1 MRALSSM
8 STGELLGA
16 LYAPLSTAARIVVA
30 AVGMIVGIGAVG
42 GGWSLITDPAG
53 MGADTAWL
61 EGSMFTDFTVP
72 GVVLLVVI
80 GGGMLVTAAL
90 AVVGHRRA
98 AAASVLMSIVLLGW
112 SLVETVVI
120 GYQGGPQIVLLAV
133 FVLAPAAVLMT
144 AGIHAARAKLRA

>member
-1 MRALSSM
+1 MHALSRTSVV
-8 STGELLGA
+8 ELRRTLD
-16 LYAPLSTAARIVVA
+16 APLPTAARIVVA
-30 AVGMIVGIGAVG
+30 VVGMIVGIGAAG

-80 GGGMLVTAAL
+80 GGGMLLTAAL
-90 AVVGHRRA
+90 AVIGDRRA

-112 SLVETVVI
+112 GLVETVVI
-120 GYQGGPQIVLLAV
+120 GYQGGPQFVLLAL

-144 AGIHAARAKLRA
+144 AGIHAVRAKLRA